1 MRIKFRPRHFH
12 RLSMLGLSLSV
23 IGACTMLPLAVD
35 TSATAPLLDGYGE
48 ATLAPSRAND
58 AARRLF
64 AQGMAQAYAFNRPE
78 AIRAF
83 KAALAQDPACGMCAW
98 GAAAMMGPNINN
110 SSRGDL
116 TEAIKYA
123 DYAVRR
129 SAGASARDRDLIA
142 ALALRYGH
150 RSASTVAM
158 TYAAIC
164 RAPETGPRADPL
176 DIAYAAQMRE
186 LVARY
191 PLDPDVLIF
200 YAEAEMV
207 ATRGGWWDE
216 TSGKPKGRIGDV
228 ANMVEAA
235 LGKQPD
241 HVGLNHYMIHA
252 VDAVPV
258 AARAVAAADRLG
270 TLAPKSPHLLHMPS
284 HTYANVGRYADATRV
299 NQLAV
304 AADLAFFA
312 ELKKQGYDVSMDWRE
327 HNTHFQWYGAL
338 MEGRA
343 QVAVDSARATAG
355 LAKGDSVW
363 ADYMRSVP
371 VLTMLHLQRWDD
383 LASEPLAPGDKGVYA
398 VISQMGR
405 GIAQAR
411 SGKRDEARATLASLK
426 PRVAALA
433 ASHAGAGRFAEMIRG
448 VAASS
453 EAQLGAEIALAE
465 GRLDDALTLQAQ
477 AAEAGAAADRTEPPM
492 LAGGPRIRLGALQMR
507 AKRYADAEHTYRA
520 SLAQHPANGWALHGL
535 HRALAGQG
543 KTLEAQPVQRELAK
557 SWALAD
563 ASVRTTQ

>member
-1 MRIKFRPRHFH
+1 MRINLRPRHIH
-12 RLSMLGLSLSV
+12 RLSLLALSLSV
-23 IGACTMLPLAVD
+23 IGACTMLPMAVD
-35 TSATAPLLDGYGE
+35 STASAPVLEGYGE
-48 ATLAPSRAND
+48 ATLVPSQANES
-58 AARRLF
+58 ARRLF
-64 AQGMAQAYAFNRPE
+64 AQGMSQAYAFNRPE

-83 KAALAQDPACGMCAW
+83 KAALAKDRACAMCAW

-116 TEAIKYA
+116 TEAIKFA

-129 SAGASARDRDLIA
+129 SAGASPRDRDLIA

-150 RSASTVAM
+150 KSASTVAM

-164 RAPETGPRADPL
+164 RAPESGPRADPL
-176 DIAYAAQMRE
+176 DVAYAAQMRE
-186 LVARY
+186 LAARY
-191 PLDPDVLIF
+191 PNDPDVLVF

-216 TSGKPKGRIGDV
+216 ATGKPKGRIGEV
-228 ANMVEAA
+228 ASMVETA
-235 LGKQPD
+235 LSRQPN

-312 ELKKQGYDVSMDWRE
+312 ELKKQGFDVSMDWRE

-338 MEGRA
+338 MEGRT
-343 QVAVDSARATAG
+343 QVAVDTGRATAV
-355 LAKGDSVW
+355 LAKGDGVW
-363 ADYMRSVP
+363 SDYMRSVP
-371 VLTMLHLQRWDD
+371 VLTMLHLQRWDE
-383 LASEPLAPGDKGVYA
+383 LAVEPLAPGDKGVHA

-411 SGKRDEARATLASLK
+411 TGKLDEART
-426 PRVAALA
+426 ALA
-433 ASHAGAGRFAEMIRG
+433 ALKPKAAVLAAAYAGEGRFAQMIRG
-448 VAASS
+448 IALSS
-453 EAQLGAEIALAE
+453 EAQLGAEIALAD
-465 GRLDDALTLQAQ
+465 GRLEDALKLQGQ
-477 AAEAGAAADRTEPPM
+477 AAEAGAMADRTEPPM
-492 LAGGPRIRLGALQMR
+492 LAGGPRIRLGAMQLR
-507 AKRYADAEHTYRA
+507 AKRYAEAEQTYRA

-535 HRALAGQG
+535 EKALAGQG
-543 KTLEAQPVQRELAK
+543 KSLEAQPVQRELAK

-563 ASVRTTQ
+563 ASVRTVR

>member
-1 MRIKFRPRHFH
+1 MQSIPRTRST
-12 RLSMLGLSLSV
+12 RLSALALSLSL
-23 IGACTMLPLAVD
+23 IGACSIVPLTVD
-35 TSATAPLLDGYGE
+35 TKATAPVLDGYGD
-48 ATLAPSRAND
+48 ATLVPSQGNET
-58 AARRLF
+58 ARRLF
-64 AQGMAQAYAFNRPE
+64 AQGMSQAYAFNRPE

-116 TEAIKYA
+116 TEAIRYA
-123 DYAVRR
+123 DYAVRH
-129 SAGASARDRDLIA
+129 SAGASARDRDLVA

-150 RSASTVAM
+150 KSASTVAM

-186 LVARY
+186 LAARY
-191 PLDPDVLIF
+191 PSDPDVLIF
-200 YAEAEMV
+200 YTEAEMV

-216 TSGKPKGRIGDV
+216 TSGKPKGRIGEV

-235 LGKQPD
+235 LAKQPN

-258 AARAVAAADRLG
+258 ASRAVAAADRLG

-312 ELKKQGYDVSMDWRE
+312 DLKKQGYKVSMDWRE

-338 MEGRA
+338 MQGRA
-343 QVAVDSARATAG
+343 GDAMESARATAA

-371 VLTMLHLQRWDD
+371 VLTMLNLQRWDE
-383 LASEPLAPGDKGVYA
+383 LAAQPLAPADKGVHA

-411 SGKRDEARATLASLK
+411 TGKRDEARATLAALK
-426 PRVAALA
+426 PKVAALA
-433 ASHAGAGRFAEMIRG
+433 ASHAGEGRFAEMIRG
-448 VAASS
+448 IAASS
-453 EAQLGAEIALAE
+453 EAQLGAEIALAD
-465 GRLDDALTLQAQ
+465 GRIDDALKLQAR

-507 AKRYADAEHTYRA
+507 SKRYVEAEQTYRA
-520 SLAQHPANGWALHGL
+520 SLAQHPANGWALNGL
-535 HRALAGQG
+535 EKALSAQG
-543 KTLEAQPVQRELAK
+543 KTAEAQRAVRDLAV
-557 SWALAD
+557 SWASAD
-563 ASVRTTQ
+563 SQVRTIQ